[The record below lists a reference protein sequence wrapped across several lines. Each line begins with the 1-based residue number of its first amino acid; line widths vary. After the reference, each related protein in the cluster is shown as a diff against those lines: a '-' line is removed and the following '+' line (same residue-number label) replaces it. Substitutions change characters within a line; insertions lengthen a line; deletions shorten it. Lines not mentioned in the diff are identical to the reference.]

1 MTPTSWLE
9 INLDRL
15 RDNVQWWQR
24 LVTRAAPDHPPLLG
38 AVVKANA
45 YGLGAVPI
53 ARALEQ
59 MVQMVQPG
67 EPGQPVEPG
76 QPGEPGSGV
85 AVLLVYCPAEA
96 VELLEA
102 AITSPILIFVPTRD
116 LDDPLLRQAVGRG
129 QVQLSLDA
137 LDQLEALDAL
147 GRSLPG
153 PIRVHLHV
161 DTGMSRAG
169 FPPDQAAAALEA
181 LPRRTGLR
189 LAGIYSH
196 FATAASNP
204 DFLDQ
209 QNRRLDAF
217 VDQHRA
223 AIAACGHDIA
233 LHISSTYSACRHQP
247 SLRHIVRVGLGL
259 YGYGPELVNAPLLS
273 ADPPPQPV
281 LRWVS
286 RIAHVQTWPAGAT
299 VSYERSFTLTRP
311 SRLAVVPAG
320 YGAGYPWAL
329 GNKSAVR
336 VLDANGNPL
345 GDAPL
350 RGQVNMDQ
358 IVIDLTDLPANV
370 TASIAVGSHVEL
382 ISPDPAAPCS
392 LPKLAA
398 LATSTP
404 YELLC
409 RLSPRLPRQYVA
421 ADTA

>member
-1 MTPTSWLE
+1 MPKQPQPLPSRSMLPTSWLE
-9 INLDRL
+9 ISVDRL
-15 RDNVQWWQR
+15 RRNALWWRR
-24 LVTRAAPDHPPLLG
+24 LLDRQAQPASAPPRLG

-45 YGLGAVPI
+45 YGLGAVPV

-59 MVQMVQPG
+59 A
-67 EPGQPVEPG
+67 
-76 QPGEPGSGV
+76 GV
-85 AVLLVYCPAEA
+85 DLLLVYSPAEA

-102 AITSPILIFVPTRD
+102 GIRGRMLVFLPTRE
-116 LDDPLLRQAVGRG
+116 LDHPLLRDAASRG
-129 QVQLSLDA
+129 QLQFSLDA
-137 LDQLEALDAL
+137 LDQLDALDAL
-147 GRSLPG
+147 GRCLPS
-153 PIRVHLHV
+153 PIHAHLHV

-169 FPPDQAAAALEA
+169 LQPHDAAAALEL

-196 FATAASNP
+196 FATASSNAS
-204 DFLDQ
+204 FLDQ

-223 AIAACGHDIA
+223 AIAACDDGTASASGVDGVL

-247 SLRHIVRVGLGL
+247 SLRHLVRVGLGL

-273 ADPPPQPV
+273 TDPPPLPV

-286 RIAHVQTWPAGAT
+286 RITHVQTWPAGAT
-299 VSYERSFTLTRP
+299 VSYERSFTLARP

-329 GNKSAVR
+329 GNKSSVR
-336 VLDANGNPL
+336 VLDANGNSL

-358 IVIDLTDLPANV
+358 IVIDLTDLP
-370 TASIAVGSHVEL
+370 ASIAVGSHVEL

-398 LATSTP
+398 LAASTP

-409 RLSPRLPRQYVA
+409 RLSPRLTRSYFA
-421 ADTA
+421 AGT